1 LVSFWGYFFLLIWN
15 TSNFPPPQ
23 EQVVFIKTT
32 DLVSV
37 LGGVL
42 HSFFILCFHWFLE
55 GKALD
60 ATTSIAPSKKWSSF
74 NALSIFFEF
83 NFYIVKHGGG

>member
-1 LVSFWGYFFLLIWN
+1 LEYIK
-15 TSNFPPPQ
+15 FPSPPRTGRFHQ
-23 EQVVFIKTT
+23 NNRP
-32 DLVSV
+32 SV
-37 LGGVL
+37 CPGGVL